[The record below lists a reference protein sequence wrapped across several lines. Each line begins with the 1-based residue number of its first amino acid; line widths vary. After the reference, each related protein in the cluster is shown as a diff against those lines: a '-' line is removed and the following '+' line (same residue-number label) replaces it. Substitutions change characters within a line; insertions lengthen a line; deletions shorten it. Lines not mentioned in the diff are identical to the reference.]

1 MKEFPNNCSDRNQT
15 LSKEVDRMMAGNLK
29 FHEFYQF
36 LLSEINDKAY
46 VL

>member
-1 MKEFPNNCSDRNQT
+1 
-15 LSKEVDRMMAGNLK
+15 MAGNLK